1 LVGVL
6 FSEDDLAV
14 CFVFGDGEDFIE
26 GVALKRF
33 YVFITGSLLVRCNII
48 IHTTQCLPQRAV
60 EIVLDVVV
68 AAASDLPRYPRPTV
82 SQRALQCEK

>member
-1 LVGVL
+1 MVGVL
-6 FSEDDLAV
+6 FSEDDLPV

-26 GVALKRF
+26 GIPLKRF

-48 IHTTQCLPQRAV
+48 IHPTQGLPQRAV

-68 AAASDLPRYPRPTV
+68 AATRDLPRYPRPTV
-82 SQRALQCEK
+82 SQ

>member
-1 LVGVL
+1 
-6 FSEDDLAV
+6 
-14 CFVFGDGEDFIE
+14 
-26 GVALKRF
+26 
-33 YVFITGSLLVRCNII
+33 VRCNII